1 MKKQT
6 SIFFYALSAYV
17 IVQFI
22 WWGYHLIELTQA
34 LDANE
39 KIVEKR
45 IAMVIGEGFVFIV
58 LLLIGLWK
66 IRASVRK
73 EFELSQRQNNFLL
86 SVTHELKTPIAANK
100 LYLQTIQK
108 RKPDDAQRE
117 ELLAKALKENERL
130 EKLIDNILHAARV
143 ENRAMQPIKE
153 EIELSHFLQ
162 NRINQFR
169 KRYPEAQIDLVEL
182 DKIKIS
188 FDIFMIETVLSNLID
203 NAVKYSPQSPQI
215 TVTAV
220 RENNEIV
227 FSVADKGIG
236 ISSEEQK
243 RIFSK
248 FYRVG
253 DEEIRTQKGSGLG
266 LYISQEFVKLHKG
279 IIGFKSNKEK
289 GSIFYFKLPL

>member
-182 DKIKIS
+182 DKIMIS

-236 ISSEEQK
+236 ISLEEQK

>member
-1 MKKQT
+1 LKKQT

-289 GSIFYFKLPL
+289 GSIFYFKLQL

>member
-1 MKKQT
+1 
-6 SIFFYALSAYV
+6 
-17 IVQFI
+17 
-22 WWGYHLIELTQA
+22 
-34 LDANE
+34 
-39 KIVEKR
+39 
-45 IAMVIGEGFVFIV
+45 MVIGEGFVFIV

-182 DKIKIS
+182 DKIMIS

-215 TVTAV
+215 AVTAV